1 MNTETYNSGV
11 KLLTQVVPNSRGVD
25 AVALLHHAESMT
37 GELETIDEIHTR
49 AETMTSLLKNILD
62 YEPAPHWG
70 INE

>member
-11 KLLTQVVPNSRGVD
+11 KLLTEVVPDARGVD
-25 AVALLHHAESMT
+25 AVVSLQHAEAMP
-37 GELETIDEIHTR
+37 GELKTIEEIHTR

>member
-11 KLLTQVVPNSRGVD
+11 KLLTEIVPDTRGVD
-25 AVALLHHAESMT
+25 AVVSLHHADPMP
-37 GELETIDEIHTR
+37 GELETIEEIHTR
-49 AETMTSLLKNILD
+49 AETMTSLLKSILD